1 MGVHLAVSEHAEKS
15 GREVVRAPDRNGKG
29 IRPSPQVADLYES
42 GSYGRVLLSSLVR
55 AQLGL
60 AVAVLAPLAAIVIA
74 IPLLATL
81 WPHLVRVRVVGLP
94 LFLVIL
100 GLGVYPPLVLAGWWY
115 VRRAEALERS
125 FSDLMEQQHDE

>member
-1 MGVHLAVSEHAEKS
+1 
-15 GREVVRAPDRNGKG
+15 
-29 IRPSPQVADLYES
+29 VADLYET

-81 WPHLVRVRVVGLP
+81 WPHLVHVRVLGLP
-94 LFLVIL
+94 LFLLIL

-125 FSDLMEQQHDE
+125 FAELMAEQRDE

>member
-1 MGVHLAVSEHAEKS
+1 VTEHVEPPD
-15 GREVVRAPDRNGKG
+15 REVVRGPDRKGQG
-29 IRPSPQVADLYES
+29 IRPSPQVADLYEPD
-42 GSYGRVLLSSLVR
+42 GYGRVLLSSLVR

-81 WPHLVRVRVVGLP
+81 WPGLVHLRLFGLP

-100 GLGVYPPLVLAGWWY
+100 GGGVYPPLALTGLWY
-115 VRRAEALERS
+115 VRRADALERS
-125 FSDLMEQQHDE
+125 FAELVAEHDHD

>member
-1 MGVHLAVSEHAEKS
+1 MNDHAEHA
-15 GREVVRAPDRNGKG
+15 GREVVRAPDRSAGG
-29 IRPSPQVADLYES
+29 IRPSPQVADLYEP

-60 AVAVLAPLAAIVIA
+60 AVAVLAPLAATVIA

-81 WPHLVRVRVVGLP
+81 WPHLVRLRVLGLP
-94 LFLVIL
+94 LFLLIL

-125 FSDLMEQQHDE
+125 FTELMAEQRDE

>member
-1 MGVHLAVSEHAEKS
+1 MNDRAERG
-15 GREVVRAPDRNGKG
+15 GREVVRAPDRTGKG
-29 IRPSPQVADLYES
+29 IRPSPQVADLYET

-81 WPHLVRVRVVGLP
+81 WPHLVHVRVLGLP
-94 LFLVIL
+94 LFLLIL

-125 FSDLMEQQHDE
+125 FAELMAEQRDE